1 MTLRLS
7 LACSECDRTQGLR
20 DGSVPVEGVSLTC
33 IGLPVE
39 EIFHR
44 MVRFAEFD
52 AAELSLSSYVLSL
65 QMGNPFIAVPAFP
78 SRMFRHSGIYV
89 NSRCGIREPADLIGR
104 TVGVAEYQ
112 LTANVWIRGILQEHY
127 GVPAASVTYRTGGL
141 HAPGRVE
148 KLPLSLP
155 GDIRVE
161 PIGERQTLAQM
172 LVAGEIDALYTPRT
186 PAPYAQ
192 GRPEVRR
199 LFADAAA
206 EEARYFAAT
215 GVFPIMHTVVLR
227 RARYDEHR
235 WLARAFLKAFER
247 ARASG
252 ARRHRRDR
260 HPQVHGAVAARGGGQ
275 DPPPARRGLLALRRA
290 AEPARPGD
298 LPQVLLRAG
307 ARPEPAAPRR
317 PVRRGDARG
326 FRDLIYAKPS
336 TSA

>member
-1 MTLRLS
+1 VALRLS

-44 MVRFAEFD
+44 MARFAEFD
-52 AAELSLSSYVLSL
+52 AAELSLSSYVISL
-65 QMGNPFIAVPAFP
+65 QLGKPFIAVPVFP

-89 NSRCGIREPADLIGR
+89 NSDSGIAEPADLIGR

-127 GVPAASVTYRTGGL
+127 GVPVTSVTYRTGGL
-141 HAPGRVE
+141 HEPGRTE

-155 GDIRVE
+155 DDIRVE
-161 PIGERQTLAQM
+161 PIGGGQTLAQM

-186 PAPYAQ
+186 PAPFAQ

-199 LFADAAA
+199 LFDDSAA
-206 EEARYFAAT
+206 EEARYFAGT

-227 RARYDEHR
+227 RDLYAEHR
-235 WLARAFLKAFER
+235 WLARAFVKAFEQ
-247 ARASG
+247 
-252 ARRHRRDR
+252 ARRRALDGIDETATLRYMVPWLPEEVARTRRLLGDDYW
-260 HPQVHGAVAARGGGQ
+260 PYGL
-275 DPPPARRGLLALRRA
+275 PANQGVLETFLRYSAEQGL
-290 AEPARPGD
+290 
-298 LPQVLLRAG
+298 
-307 ARPEPAAPRR
+307 APRLR
-317 PVRRGDARG
+317 PA
-326 FRDLIYAKPS
+326 DLFAPE
-336 TSA
+336 TLEDFVT

>member
-1 MTLRLS
+1 VALRLS

-44 MVRFAEFD
+44 MARFAEFD
-52 AAELSLSSYVLSL
+52 AAELSLSSYVISL
-65 QMGNPFIAVPAFP
+65 ELGKPFIAVPVFP

-89 NSRCGIREPADLIGR
+89 NSDSGIAEPADLIGR

-127 GVPAASVTYRTGGL
+127 GVPVTSVTYRTGGL
-141 HAPGRVE
+141 HEPGRTE

-155 GDIRVE
+155 DDIRVE
-161 PIGERQTLAQM
+161 PIGGGQTLAQM

-186 PAPYAQ
+186 PAPFAQ

-199 LFADAAA
+199 LFDDSAA
-206 EEARYFAAT
+206 EEARYFAGT

-227 RARYDEHR
+227 RDLYAEHR
-235 WLARAFLKAFER
+235 WLARAFVKAFEQ
-247 ARASG
+247 
-252 ARRHRRDR
+252 ARRRALDGIDETATLRYMVPWLPEEVARTRRLLGDDYW
-260 HPQVHGAVAARGGGQ
+260 PYGLPANQVVLETFLRYSSEQ
-275 DPPPARRGLLALRRA
+275 GLAPR
-290 AEPARPGD
+290 
-298 LPQVLLRAG
+298 LLRPADLF
-307 ARPEPAAPRR
+307 APETLEDF
-317 PVRRGDARG
+317 V
-326 FRDLIYAKPS
+326 
-336 TSA
+336 T